1 MTAAMTNDDD
11 LVTSVLDR
19 GLGNA
24 AYLVNVGD
32 GRALAVD
39 ASRDLRRLRR
49 EAEARGLSIVFAAD
63 THLHA
68 DFLSGA
74 VQLAATDGA
83 QILASKRGARQFQ
96 HRPLEDGDE
105 VDLGG
110 LTLRAMMTLGHTDEH
125 LAFILLDGSRQLG
138 VFTGGSLI
146 VGSAARVDL
155 VAPERT
161 EELAHAQYQSLQ
173 RLAQL
178 PDQTAVW
185 PTHGGGSFCSTATTK
200 PGAVSTI
207 GAERATN
214 PLLAAPDE
222 DVFVRMLL
230 GTSGSFPPYFLRLG
244 ERNRRGPRV
253 LSTDPVLQ
261 PMDPE
266 AVAAAVVQGA
276 EIIDVRPFPSFAKS
290 HPAGALSIPI
300 RPAFASWLG
309 WLVADDRPLVILRE
323 SSQDPD
329 EILWQSVKIGYENI
343 LGEIAGG
350 IDAWKAGGLP
360 TRSTTLIKADQ
371 VADVSVLDI
380 RQTSEFQAGHLS
392 AALHIELG
400 DLAVMSPQLPN
411 EPMVVMCGHG
421 ERAMSAASLLERTG
435 HTQVSVLDGSP
446 QHVADATGVTLHT
459 GP

>member
-1 MTAAMTNDDD
+1 MTVDDD

-83 QILASKRGARQFQ
+83 QILASRRGARQFQ
-96 HRPLEDGDE
+96 HRALEDGEE

-110 LTLRAMMTLGHTDEH
+110 LTLRAITTLGHTDEH
-125 LAFILLDGSRQLG
+125 LAFILVDGSRQLG

-155 VAPERT
+155 VAPDRT
-161 EELAHAQYQSLQ
+161 EELAHAQYHSLQ
-173 RLAQL
+173 RLAEL
-178 PDQTAVW
+178 PAPTAVW
-185 PTHGGGSFCSTATTK
+185 PTHGGGSFCSTATTQ

-222 DVFVRMLL
+222 DAFVRMLL
-230 GTSGSFPPYFLRLG
+230 GTSGSFPSYFLRLG

-261 PMDPE
+261 PMDPG
-266 AVAAAVVQGA
+266 AVAAAVVRGA
-276 EIIDVRPFPSFAKS
+276 EIIDVRPVRSFARA
-290 HPAGALSIPI
+290 HPAGALSIPL

-323 SSQDPD
+323 ISQDPD
-329 EILWQSVKIGYENI
+329 EILWQSLKIGYENI
-343 LGEIAGG
+343 LGEVAGG
-350 IDAWKAGGLP
+350 IEAWKAAGLP
-360 TRSTTLIKADQ
+360 TRSITLIKPDQ
-371 VADVSVLDI
+371 VADESVLDI
-380 RQTSEFQAGHLS
+380 RQTSEFDAGHLPG
-392 AALHIELG
+392 ARHIELG
-400 DLAVMSPQLPN
+400 DLAATSVQLPD

-421 ERAMSAASLLERTG
+421 ERAMSAASLLARTG
-435 HTQVSVLDGSP
+435 HTQLSVLDGGP
-446 QHVADATGVTLHT
+446 KHVADATGVPLLTSR
-459 GP
+459 

>member
-1 MTAAMTNDDD
+1 MTAAMKDGDD
-11 LVTSVLDR
+11 LVTAVLDR

-24 AYLVNVGD
+24 SYLVNVGD
-32 GRALAVD
+32 GRAVAVD
-39 ASRDLRRLRR
+39 ASRDLRRLRAQ
-49 EAEARGLSIVFAAD
+49 AETRGLSIVFAAD

-96 HRPLEDGDE
+96 HRALEDGEE

-110 LTLRAMMTLGHTDEH
+110 LTLRAMTTLGHTDEH

-155 VAPERT
+155 VAPDRT
-161 EELAHAQYQSLQ
+161 EELAHAQYHSLL

-222 DVFVRMLL
+222 DTFVRMLL
-230 GTSGSFPPYFLRLG
+230 GSSGSFPPYFLRLG

-253 LSTDPVLQ
+253 LLTDPVLQ

-266 AVAAAVVQGA
+266 AVAAAVVRGA
-276 EIIDVRPFPSFAKS
+276 EIIDVRPVLSFATS
-290 HPAGALSIPI
+290 HPAGALSIPL

-309 WLVADDRPLVILRE
+309 WLAPDDRPLVILRE
-323 SSQDPD
+323 SGQDPD
-329 EILWQSVKIGYENI
+329 EILWQSAKIGYENI
-343 LGEIAGG
+343 LGEVAGG
-350 IDAWKAGGLP
+350 IEAWETAGQP
-360 TRSTTLIKADQ
+360 TRSITLIKPAQ
-371 VADVSVLDI
+371 VADVSALDI
-380 RQTSEFQAGHLS
+380 RQTSEFQAGHLPG
-392 AALHIELG
+392 ALHIELG
-400 DLAVMSPQLPN
+400 DLAVTSPQLPDR
-411 EPMVVMCGHG
+411 PMVVMCGHG

-435 HTQVSVLDGSP
+435 HTQVSVLDGGP

>member
-1 MTAAMTNDDD
+1 MTAAMTVDDD
-11 LVTSVLDR
+11 LVTAVLDR

-24 AYLVNVGD
+24 SYLVDVGD

-49 EAEARGLSIVFAAD
+49 QAETRGLSIVFAAD

-96 HRPLEDGDE
+96 HRALEDGEE

-110 LTLRAMMTLGHTDEH
+110 LTLRAMTTLGHTDEH

-155 VAPERT
+155 VAPDRT
-161 EELAHAQYQSLQ
+161 EELAHAQYHSLQ

-214 PLLAAPDE
+214 PLLAAPDK
-222 DVFVRMLL
+222 DAFVRMLL

-253 LSTDPVLQ
+253 LLTDPVLQ
-261 PMDPE
+261 PMEPE
-266 AVAAAVVQGA
+266 VVAAAVVRGA
-276 EIIDVRPFPSFAKS
+276 EIIDVRPVPSFAKS
-290 HPAGALSIPI
+290 HPAGALSIPL

-343 LGEIAGG
+343 LGEITGG
-350 IDAWKAGGLP
+350 IDAWKSAGLP
-360 TRSTTLIKADQ
+360 TRSTNLIKPDQ
-371 VADVSVLDI
+371 LGDVSVLDI
-380 RQTSEFQAGHLS
+380 RQTSEFHAGHLG

-400 DLAVMSPQLPN
+400 DIAATSPRLPDR
-411 EPMVVMCGHG
+411 PMVVMCGHG

-435 HTQVSVLDGSP
+435 HTQVSVLDGGP

-459 GP
+459 GL

>member
-1 MTAAMTNDDD
+1 MTAAMTDHDD

-96 HRPLEDGDE
+96 HRPLEDADE

-155 VAPERT
+155 VAPDRT

-185 PTHGGGSFCSTATTK
+185 PTHGGGSFCSTAATR

-214 PLLAAPDE
+214 PLFAAPDE
-222 DVFVRMLL
+222 DAFVRMLL
-230 GTSGSFPPYFLRLG
+230 GSSGSFPPYFLRLG

-253 LSTDPVLQ
+253 LSTAPVLQ
-261 PMDPE
+261 PIEPE
-266 AVAAAVVQGA
+266 VVAAAVVRGA
-276 EIIDVRPFPSFAKS
+276 QIIDLRPVASFARS
-290 HPAGALSIPI
+290 HPAGALSIPL

-309 WLVADDRPLVILRE
+309 WLAPDDRPLVIMRE
-323 SSQDPD
+323 ISQDPG
-329 EILWQSVKIGYENI
+329 EILWQALKIGYENI
-343 LGEIAGG
+343 LGEAAGG
-350 IDAWKAGGLP
+350 IEAWQAAGLP
-360 TRSTTLIKADQ
+360 TRSINLIKPDQ
-371 VADVSVLDI
+371 VAEVSILDI
-380 RQTSEFQAGHLS
+380 RQTSEFDAGHLPG
-392 AALHIELG
+392 AVHVELG
-400 DLAVMSPQLPN
+400 DLAGTSPQLPN
-411 EPMVVMCGHG
+411 EPVVVMCGHG
-421 ERAMSAASLLERTG
+421 ERAMSAASLLELTG
-435 HTQVSVLDGSP
+435 HTQVSVLDGGP

-459 GP
+459 GQ

>member
-1 MTAAMTNDDD
+1 MTVDDD
-11 LVTSVLDR
+11 LVTAVLDR

-24 AYLVNVGD
+24 SYLVNVGD

-49 EAEARGLSIVFAAD
+49 EAETRGLSIVFAAD

-96 HRPLEDGDE
+96 HRALEDGDE
-105 VDLGG
+105 VDLGA

-125 LAFILLDGSRQLG
+125 LSFILLDGSRQLG

-155 VAPERT
+155 VAPDRT

-185 PTHGGGSFCSTATTK
+185 PTHGGGSFCTTGATQA
-200 PGAVSTI
+200 GALSTI

-214 PLLAAPDE
+214 QLLAAPDE
-222 DVFVRMLL
+222 DAFVRMLL

-253 LSTDPVLQ
+253 LSKAPAMRPL
-261 PMDPE
+261 E
-266 AVAAAVVQGA
+266 ARVAAAAVVRGA
-276 EIIDVRPFPSFAKS
+276 EIIDVRPVQSFATS
-290 HPAGALSIPI
+290 HPAGALSIPL
-300 RPAFASWLG
+300 RAAFASWLG
-309 WLVADDRPLVILRE
+309 WLAPNDRPLVILRE
-323 SSQDPD
+323 ISQDSE
-329 EILWQSVKIGYENI
+329 EILWQSLKIGYENI

-350 IDAWKAGGLP
+350 IEAWKAAGHP
-360 TRSTTLIKADQ
+360 TRSIDLIKPDQ
-371 VADVSVLDI
+371 GVADVSVLDI
-380 RQTSEFQAGHLS
+380 RQTSEFQAGHLPG
-392 AALHIELG
+392 ALHIELG
-400 DLAVMSPQLPN
+400 DLAGTSPQLPD

-421 ERAMSAASLLERTG
+421 ERAMSAASLLERSG
-435 HTQVSVLDGSP
+435 HTQVSVLDGGP
-446 QHVADATGVTLHT
+446 QDVADDTSVTLHS

>member
-1 MTAAMTNDDD
+1 MTVDDD
-11 LVTSVLDR
+11 IVTAVLDR

-24 AYLVNVGD
+24 SYLVNVGD

-49 EAEARGLSIVFAAD
+49 EAKTRGLSIVFAAD

-83 QILASKRGARQFQ
+83 QILASRRGARRFQ
-96 HRPLEDGDE
+96 HQALEDGDE

-125 LAFILLDGSRQLG
+125 LAFILLDDSRQLG

-161 EELAHAQYQSLQ
+161 EELAHAQYHSLQ
-173 RLAQL
+173 RLAKL
-178 PDQTAVW
+178 PDPTAVW
-185 PTHGGGSFCSTATTK
+185 PTHGGGSFCSTATTQ

-214 PLLAAPDE
+214 PLLKAPDE
-222 DVFVRMLL
+222 DAFVRMLL

-253 LSTDPVLQ
+253 VSTAPVLQ
-261 PMDPE
+261 QIEPE
-266 AVAAAVVQGA
+266 VVAAAVVRGVQ
-276 EIIDVRPFPSFAKS
+276 IIDVRPVPSFAKS
-290 HPAGALSIPI
+290 HPAGALSIPL

-309 WLVADDRPLVILRE
+309 WLVPDDRPLVILRE
-323 SSQDPD
+323 IGQDPE
-329 EILWQSVKIGYENI
+329 EILWQSLKIGYENM

-350 IDAWKAGGLP
+350 IEAWKAAGLP
-360 TRSTTLIKADQ
+360 TRSIDLVKPDQ
-371 VADVSVLDI
+371 VADDSLLDI
-380 RQTSEFQAGHLS
+380 RQTSEFQAGHLPG
-392 AALHIELG
+392 ALHIELG
-400 DLAVMSPQLPN
+400 DLAVTSPQLPD

-421 ERAMSAASLLERTG
+421 ERAMSAASLLERNG
-435 HTQVSVLDGSP
+435 HTQLSVLDGGP
-446 QHVADATGVTLHT
+446 QDVADATGVPLRA

>member
-1 MTAAMTNDDD
+1 MTAAMTVDDD

-49 EAEARGLSIVFAAD
+49 AAETRSLSIVFAAD

-96 HRPLEDGDE
+96 HRAMEDGDE

-173 RLAQL
+173 RLTRL

-222 DVFVRMLL
+222 DAFVRMLL

-253 LSTDPVLQ
+253 LLTAPLLQ
-261 PMDPE
+261 QIEPE

-276 EIIDVRPFPSFAKS
+276 EIIDVRQVPAFAQA
-290 HPAGALSIPI
+290 HPAGALSIPL

-309 WLVADDRPLVILRE
+309 WLAPDDRPLVILRE
-323 SSQDPD
+323 ISQDPD
-329 EILWQSVKIGYENI
+329 EILWQSLKIGYENI

-350 IDAWKAGGLP
+350 IDAWKSAGLP
-360 TRSTTLIKADQ
+360 TRSTTLIRPDQ
-371 VADVSVLDI
+371 VADDSVLDI
-380 RQTSEFQAGHLS
+380 RQTSEFRAGHLP

-400 DLAVMSPQLPN
+400 DIAATSPQLPDG
-411 EPMVVMCGHG
+411 PMVVMCGHG

-446 QHVADATGVTLHT
+446 QHAADATGVTLHT